1 MYMIKFGLKLI
12 KPQAVLED
20 SIYDIGSLNNI
31 E

>member
-12 KPQAVLED
+12 KSQAVLED